1 MMESRDEGTEQS
13 TTMLLILL
21 LVTSTRHTH
30 NHRATVYAHN
40 TCSLRPTWSTAYHTK
55 YLWKHSKQQ
64 NSQKSGKM
72 HVHVCTC
79 QQYNILCVHT
89 SIRDVVC
96 VGVFDLPSQLM
107 MGVATLLLGAA
118 AIDRQNKKV
127 VHPIPHTLTPSH
139 PHCTHTLTHTPSRRE
154 GSTTSCL
161 LVSTQLWTPNKGN
174 QLPQLPE
181 GNQVILFDRVSVR
194 AFLFQTT
201 QRCQEPATE
210 RRVS

>member
-1 MMESRDEGTEQS
+1 MHTTHSR
-13 TTMLLILL
+13 
-21 LVTSTRHTH
+21 
-30 NHRATVYAHN
+30 
-40 TCSLRPTWSTAYHTK
+40 SLRPTWNTAFHTK
-55 YLWKHSKQQ
+55 YLRKHSKQQ

-72 HVHVCTC
+72 HVLYVHFDSI
-79 QQYNILCVHT
+79 YILCVYMCT

-96 VGVFDLPSQLM
+96 VGVFDIPSQLM

-127 VHPIPHTLTPSH
+127 VHPISPSH

-194 AFLFQTT
+194 VFLFQTT